1 MSDPISLPGASVVS
15 WVLNDPAARHPLLV
29 GLEWADDDDEWI
41 IAASAQGA
49 LALTAARGAATRR
62 IRFTELEYGEIYA
75 HDDSPFAREWLRT
88 RSVFDRK
95 LAAAHAHFR
104 RRGVPVGERLPG
116 ASAVRLHELLGAL
129 PPDPAVPGGAARE
142 ALFEVVRASD
152 DTDLLEWSA
161 RTFDGWRGRRSEGAP
176 YDGEAT
182 LRIQVAGL
190 ARRAGLPEL
199 ALHATD
205 AVQRDRD
212 DFERTDAQDAVLCME
227 RAAAMLDVLE
237 RRPDGASDDD
247 AFGHA
252 EALLKSAW
260 RHNPGAGDV
269 QAVYRRFQALRRS
282 AAA

>member
-1 MSDPISLPGASVVS
+1 MSDPISLPGASVVA
-15 WVLNDPAARHPLLV
+15 WVLNEPAARHPLLV

-49 LALTAARGAATRR
+49 LALTAAHGATTRR

-75 HDDSPFAREWLRT
+75 PADSAFAREWLRT
-88 RSVFDRK
+88 RSVFERK
-95 LAAAHAHFR
+95 LAAAHEHFR
-104 RRGVPVGERLPG
+104 RRGLPAGESLPP
-116 ASAVRLHELLGAL
+116 AAAVRLHELLAAM

-142 ALFEVVRASD
+142 ALHDVVRASD
-152 DTDLLEWSA
+152 DTELLRWAA
-161 RTFDGWRGRRSEGAP
+161 RTFEGWHERLSADAP

-182 LRIQVAGL
+182 LRIQIAGL

-199 ALHATD
+199 ALRATD
-205 AVQRDRD
+205 AVQRDRG
-212 DFERTDAQDAVLCME
+212 DFERTDAQDAVLCVE
-227 RAAAMLDVLE
+227 RAAALLDGLE
-237 RRPDGASDDD
+237 KRPGGPPDDE

-260 RHNPGAGDV
+260 RHNPGAGDI
-269 QAVYRRFQALRRS
+269 QAVYRRFHALRRS